1 MHCAGNLPS
10 RGKQAHFA
18 QMNKTYVYYKYFCI
32 DNHRFACCLRDKT
45 QWWAYFKVETG
56 GVKSRRG
63 ETKFVWTWVWRHLV
77 FRLRWLSSCF
87 PDKKKTNNHPTMSQR
102 PPSSSYIR
110 GVGDFFSF
118 THSHI
123 HKSLGTQTRSSTTDF
138 QNKSVVGKNLQSR
151 SYFES
156 APAHFRPPFIRFLL
170 ACHSP
175 PSPSLNAEFGL
186 EKRFLLLIMVARP
199 GCCGRCN
206 FSRLVF
212 VRRHRPLIML
222 FSRRCV
228 VTTRAPSVVFFFLLL
243 RLGSARARSNR
254 RSPSAA
260 VLGALANHSPHHS
273 PRTDTQKKHVYFTN
287 NSTPVPRFFTSTC

>member
-1 MHCAGNLPS
+1 
-10 RGKQAHFA
+10 
-18 QMNKTYVYYKYFCI
+18 
-32 DNHRFACCLRDKT
+32 
-45 QWWAYFKVETG
+45 
-56 GVKSRRG
+56 
-63 ETKFVWTWVWRHLV
+63 
-77 FRLRWLSSCF
+77 
-87 PDKKKTNNHPTMSQR
+87 MSQR

-228 VTTRAPSVVFFFLLL
+228 VTTRAPSVVFFFFF
-243 RLGSARARSNR
+243 SAS
-254 RSPSAA
+254 
-260 VLGALANHSPHHS
+260 VALARGPTAAPRLRQFWVHLQITPLTTPLAQTHKKNTFILQITQRPCPAFSP
-273 PRTDTQKKHVYFTN
+273 P
-287 NSTPVPRFFTSTC
+287 PVNLA